1 MPRVLGDLEVF
12 DCEFTCRRLSFDIC
26 CSMPRAE
33 LMFDCA
39 KMDGAVSGK
48 LVESKVVRGVT
59 DEAGWDDCPF
69 SP

>member
-1 MPRVLGDLEVF
+1 MLGDLEVF

-26 CSMPRAE
+26 CNV
-33 LMFDCA
+33 MFGCV

-59 DEAGWDDCPF
+59 DEAGWDDCLF